1 MNFKEKEKLRES
13 QREFEE
19 NIRMMDPPIT
29 EVETERNT
37 VFIIKRILS

>member
-19 NIRMMDPPIT
+19 NIRMTDPQPT
-29 EVETERNT
+29 EVETERNA
-37 VFIIKRILS
+37 VLEMKSWG